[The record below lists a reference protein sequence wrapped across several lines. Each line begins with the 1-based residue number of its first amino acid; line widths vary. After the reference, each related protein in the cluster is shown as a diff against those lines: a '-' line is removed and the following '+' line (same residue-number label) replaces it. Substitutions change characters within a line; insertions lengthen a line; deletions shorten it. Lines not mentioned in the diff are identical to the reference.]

1 MILSTILTPTLKT
14 RKMRTHDQTHLTFNI
29 SIETIDH
36 LQVKT
41 IGFDPKLTFS
51 RAWVELP
58 SWGCRAS
65 PSLINLMLS
74 QL

>member
-29 SIETIDH
+29 FIETIDH
-36 LQVKT
+36 LQVIT
-41 IGFDPKLTFS
+41 IGFDPKLTLTRAGLELQS
-51 RAWVELP
+51 R
-58 SWGCRAS
+58 GCRAS
-65 PSLINLMLS
+65 PRLINLMS